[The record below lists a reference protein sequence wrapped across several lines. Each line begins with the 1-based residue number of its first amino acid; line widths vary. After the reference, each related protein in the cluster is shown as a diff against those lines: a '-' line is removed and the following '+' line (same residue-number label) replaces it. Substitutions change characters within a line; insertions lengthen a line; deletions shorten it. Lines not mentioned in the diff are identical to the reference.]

1 MCTARR
7 GWIAS
12 LAAPTLAMLTLAMLV
27 LAGASTSLAGPA
39 PLAATPGYAPE
50 ALTLGRD
57 LDGDG
62 DPDEIS
68 IELEVIEVEQEVYPG
83 EVMTF
88 WVFAPAG
95 QGMIPVARTPSPT
108 IRVEEGDHVRV
119 TLRNTHYFPHTIH
132 FHGTIHPNAMDGVP
146 VFTQKAVAP
155 GDSFT
160 YEFIAM
166 NPGTYFY
173 HCHVQPDV
181 HIDMGLVGMFVI
193 EPNRPDNHFTNIV
206 PGAGPMPDLSRAA
219 QEAGYDREYSLV
231 YMDAESPLHRLPLA
245 VPDPRELEWRMHRDY
260 DSSRARADTFL
271 LNGRSFPFTL
281 RDTPIRVAPDEK
293 VHLRVLNSGERT
305 VSLHT
310 HGHHPIITALDG
322 TDLAP
327 EQRVSRDVF
336 TIGPAQRVDL
346 ELRTTADD
354 RYASGPGVWAMHD
367 HTELTVTN
375 RGLNPGGDLTAII
388 YDDHWDETTG
398 LPKVAGSLERYFD
411 PAYYRGEV
419 PVFGPGIFHTTA
431 EGYGY
436 GWAEGPEPVPD
447 YPKRDPRVA
456 DRRAESILE
465 SHRTIARSC
474 DQPRGKRRIVILGG
488 TTYAREGEVFGFSPR
503 ELRVGRCEEIE
514 LVFKNE
520 DDVRHAFMIPGLNPM
535 PVVEFTGQGSRSVT
549 FVTPD
554 ADVTLEFHCHVETHQ
569 RMGME
574 GRMIVGA
581 GSPAGSTPAPAE
593 AEPGARFVGSGVL
606 LSVDARLG
614 RVVIDHEEIEG
625 FMAAM
630 TMSYAVE
637 PPELVRALPLDARV
651 RFVIDANR
659 RTIVEIA
666 VSGE

>member
-1 MCTARR
+1 MLLVA
-7 GWIAS
+7 W
-12 LAAPTLAMLTLAMLV
+12 LA
-27 LAGASTSLAGPA
+27 AGASAGFA
-39 PLAATPGYAPE
+39 ETVPLTATPGYAPE
-50 ALTLGRD
+50 ALRLGRD

-62 DPDEIS
+62 DPDEIF
-68 IELEVIEVEQEVYPG
+68 IELEVIEVEQEIYPG

-95 QGMIPVARTPSPT
+95 QGMASVARAPSPT
-108 IRVEEGDHVRV
+108 IRVEQGDIVRV

-146 VFTQKAVAP
+146 DLTQNPVVP

-160 YEFIAM
+160 YEFVAM
-166 NPGTYFY
+166 NPGTHFY

-181 HIDMGLVGMFVI
+181 HVEMGLAGMFVI
-193 EPNRPDNHFTNIV
+193 EPNRPDNHFAHIV
-206 PGAGPMPDLSRAA
+206 PGAGAMPDLSRAA

-231 YMDAESPLHRLPLA
+231 YMDAESPLHRLVQT

-260 DSSRARADTFL
+260 DSSRARADTFM
-271 LNGRSFPFTL
+271 LNGRSFPYTL
-281 RDTPIRVAPDEK
+281 RDTPIRVAPDQK
-293 VHLRVLNSGERT
+293 VRLRVLNAGERT

-310 HGHHPIITALDG
+310 HGHHPVVTARDG
-322 TDLAP
+322 VDLAP
-327 EQRVSRDVF
+327 EQRQSRDVF

-375 RGLNPGGDLTAII
+375 RGISPGGDLTAIV
-388 YDDHWDETTG
+388 YDDHWDQSTG
-398 LPKVAGSLERYFD
+398 LPKVAGSLERFFD

-431 EGYGY
+431 EDYGY
-436 GWAEGPEPVPD
+436 GWAEGPMAVPD
-447 YPKRDPRVA
+447 YPKREARTAMPRSGGLL
-456 DRRAESILE
+456 D
-465 SHRTIARSC
+465 SHRLVANSCAR
-474 DQPRGKRRIVILGG
+474 PRGKRRIVIAGG
-488 TTYAREGEVFGFSPR
+488 VDHAREGEVFGFAPR
-503 ELRVGRCEEIE
+503 EFRVGRCEQIE
-514 LVFKNE
+514 LVFENE

-535 PVVEFTGQGSRSVT
+535 AVAEFTGPGSRSIS

-554 ADVTLEFHCHVETHQ
+554 EDVTLEFHCHVETHE
-569 RMGME
+569 RMGMA

-581 GSPAGSTPAPAE
+581 GSPAGAMSGPAE
-593 AEPGARFVGSGVL
+593 AEPGKRYVGFGVL
-606 LSVDARLG
+606 LSVDERLG

-637 PPELVRALPLDARV
+637 PPELVRALPPDARV

-659 RTIVEIA
+659 RAIVEIA